1 MLTIAVHIGEMLYLK
16 FPLLEKGGEE
26 GVDLFLIVSG
36 FLGFARNDILSY
48 QISFDLLLQN
58 PIVKI
63 SQIFYFTFQNLDE
76 SSALSPL

>member
-1 MLTIAVHIGEMLYLK
+1 
-16 FPLLEKGGEE
+16 
-26 GVDLFLIVSG
+26 VDLFLIVSG

>member
-58 PIVKI
+58 PIVKKNLVLF
-63 SQIFYFTFQNLDE
+63 IFYTLDE